1 MVWVYVLYPKCS
13 SYKIG
18 FGFYL
23 LMFQLWNY
31 NIINEKMIIE
41 FSWKNWS
48 KQSFLFCPNQF
59 CALCQYFLFE
69 KITKFITLLTYRQ
82 YSYFF
87 TYLENNLYTILYFKT
102 YNLLLPII
110 LATYFLQ
117 FYILFYHFT
126 LKKTHIINTF
136 SFVNT
141 TKYIPLFYYAKK
153 HKKIPWRFISNKST

>member
-1 MVWVYVLYPKCS
+1 MIHNCETPYNNTRF
-13 SYKIG
+13 IQ
-18 FGFYL
+18 FYIS
-23 LMFQLWNY
+23 FYHFTIKNSNY
-31 NIINEKMIIE
+31 
-41 FSWKNWS
+41 
-48 KQSFLFCPNQF
+48 
-59 CALCQYFLFE
+59 QYFLFE